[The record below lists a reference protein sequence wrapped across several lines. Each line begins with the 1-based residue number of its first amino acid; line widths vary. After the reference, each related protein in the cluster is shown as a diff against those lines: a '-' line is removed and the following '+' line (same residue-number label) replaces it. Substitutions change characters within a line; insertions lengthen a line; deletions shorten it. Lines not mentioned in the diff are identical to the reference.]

1 MHICLTSY
9 IHDVIIRV
17 KFKVVS
23 LFATTITIG
32 PLSWKKAA
40 THGVEKE
47 GGGPICTEELLTP
60 SDNEK
65 LLFSEKSDENR
76 VKKVSEQ
83 TLVE

>member
-1 MHICLTSY
+1 MES
-9 IHDVIIRV
+9 R
-17 KFKVVS
+17 KR
-23 LFATTITIG
+23 A
-32 PLSWKKAA
+32 
-40 THGVEKE
+40 
-47 GGGPICTEELLTP
+47 GGGPICSEELLTP

>member
-1 MHICLTSY
+1 M
-9 IHDVIIRV
+9 IIRV

-23 LFATTITIG
+23 LFATITIG

-40 THGVEKE
+40 ATQGVEKE
-47 GGGPICTEELLTP
+47 MGGPICKEELVTP